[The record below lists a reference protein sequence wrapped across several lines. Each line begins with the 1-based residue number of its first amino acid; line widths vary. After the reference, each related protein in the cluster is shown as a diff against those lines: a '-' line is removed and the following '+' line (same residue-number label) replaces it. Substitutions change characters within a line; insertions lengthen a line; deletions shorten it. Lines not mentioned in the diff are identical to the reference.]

1 LSLCTIIG
9 PESHLEHA
17 TPSQIQSVRAT
28 RGHLAML
35 SVVRLFRNWMRWAG
49 DADPRTARLLLS
61 HKTQFNV
68 IEQDALNRHRRR
80 VQGVY

>member
-1 LSLCTIIG
+1 
-9 PESHLEHA
+9 
-17 TPSQIQSVRAT
+17 
-28 RGHLAML
+28 
-35 SVVRLFRNWMRWAG
+35 
-49 DADPRTARLLLS
+49 LS